1 MAETIRLDKFISNQ
15 KNLSRS
21 QVKDLIKQKAVTVN
35 GQPAKS
41 GDLKIFPDRDCI
53 NIHGETVLY
62 RKFLYIMLNKP
73 QGVVCSTR
81 DGLSPTVLSLVPEEL
96 MRSGLFPAGRL
107 DKDTVGFV
115 LLTDDGELA
124 HRMLSPRSHVPK
136 RYYCR
141 LEKPYDRSYKE
152 QFRKGIVLE
161 DGTECLAAEITAGDV
176 PDSAFITLHEGM
188 FHQVKRMAEA
198 VGNRVV
204 FLKRVQIGGLPLDEN
219 LPLGECR
226 ELSPEEVLLLTSDG
240 E

>member
-1 MAETIRLDKFISNQ
+1 MAETMRLDKFIANQ
-15 KNLSRS
+15 KSLTRS
-21 QVKDLIKQKAVTVN
+21 QVKDLIKHKAVTVN

-41 GDLKIFPDRDCI
+41 GDLKIYPDKDCI
-53 NIHGETVLY
+53 NIQGETIIY
-62 RKFLYIMLNKP
+62 KKNLYIMLNKP

-96 MRSGLFPAGRL
+96 KRDGLFPAGRL

-115 LLTDDGELA
+115 LLTDDGDLA

-141 LEKPYDRSYKE
+141 LESPYEEVYEKR
-152 QFRKGIVLE
+152 FREGIILE
-161 DGTECLAAEITAGDV
+161 DGTECLPAEITAGDV

-204 FLKRVQIGGLPLDEN
+204 FLKRVQIGGLPLDEE

-226 ELSPEEVLLLTSDG
+226 ELTPEEVLLLTSDRR
-240 E
+240 